1 MNRLHGVSNSA
12 RTLETGDVRIV
23 NAGVMI
29 DPPAVTMFDQPLAW
43 IEAR

>member
-12 RTLETGDVRIV
+12 LTLETCDVYID

-29 DPPAVTMFDQPLAW
+29 DPLAVTMFDQMIAW